1 MVKSGFYGRRLG
13 EIFHLKDAPAF
24 ITRTLRKSEIA
35 VTEIKCDAE
44 NNGLTKPIP
53 PDDALL
59 VTLQLRACPQHQL
72 WIDNRPVETGPLE
85 RGVTCFYDL
94 RRNPIANS
102 ISPFHS
108 LQFYLPLEA
117 LNLIADRQRIRHV
130 SDCNNNPGHAVDDQT
145 IRGLGYSLLPAFARP
160 SEASRIFVDNVTLAM
175 AAYVLERYTVGDI
188 SSPIKPPRALAA
200 GQERRAKE
208 LLAANLKGE
217 ISISELA
224 QECSL
229 PVRTFLQAFQR
240 STGMSPHRWLRNYR
254 IESAKDLLRRTSL
267 SLEEIA
273 LICGFVSTDHFIR
286 EFRRAERDTPSAW
299 RSSVQDPQ

>member
-24 ITRTLRKSEIA
+24 ITRTLRKCDIA

-59 VTLQLRACPQHQL
+59 VTLQLRACPHHQL
-72 WIDNRPVETGPLE
+72 WIDGRPVQTGPLE
-85 RGVTCFYDL
+85 PGVTCFYDL

-117 LNLIADRQRIRHV
+117 LNLIADRQHTRRV

-145 IRGLGYSLLPAFARP
+145 IRGLGYSLVPAFARP
-160 SEASRIFVDNVTLAM
+160 NEASRIFVDNVTLAM
-175 AAYVLERYTVGDI
+175 AAYVLEKYTVGDV
-188 SSPIKPPRALAA
+188 SSPFRPRVLAA
-200 GQERRAKE
+200 SYERRAKE
-208 LLAANLKGE
+208 LLAANLNGE

-224 QECSL
+224 RDSGL
-229 PVRTFLQAFQR
+229 PIKAFLQAFRQ
-240 STGMSPHRWLRNYR
+240 STGTSPHRWLRNYR
-254 IESAKDLLRRTSL
+254 IECAKDMLRRTSRPP
-267 SLEEIA
+267 EEIA
-273 LICGFVSTDHFIR
+273 PICGYASTDHFIR
-286 EFRRAERDTPSAW
+286 EFKRAEGTTPSAW
-299 RSSVQDPQ
+299 RSSAHGSA